1 MVKRARNAAVETAR
15 GIRTNGRAAD
25 RILTVKG
32 VRIKLTSV
40 PAGVFTKVRSKIPEP
55 QIPTWH
61 NEEYDRD
68 EPNPNNPEYLAA
80 LNKANEERAEAVIDA
95 CALFGIELLDG
106 MPTSEDWLKKLQF
119 MEKLGGFDLGNF
131 NLADPF
137 EKEFVFKRYY
147 IATMGMIA
155 EIQHKSA
162 VTEEDV
168 EEQAIPFRSEEEG

>member
-1 MVKRARNAAVETAR
+1 MKRTSTKAALETAR
-15 GIRTNGRAAD
+15 GIKSRDSGAD
-25 RILTVKG
+25 RILTAKG

-68 EPNPNNPEYLAA
+68 ELNPNDPEYLAA

-106 MPTSEDWLKKLQF
+106 MPSSNEWLDKLRF
-119 MEKLGGFDLGNF
+119 MEKLGNFELGEFDLTDS
-131 NLADPF
+131 LTR
-137 EKEFVFKRYY
+137 EFVFKRYY

-168 EEQAIPFRSEEEG
+168 EEQAVPFRGEEEG